1 MLLNFIPGKK
11 IWLTDDFDELLREV
25 QERLAII
32 SGDDSDEETFI
43 EDTNTI
49 PIVDYTDEDD

>member
-1 MLLNFIPGKK
+1 MTQLGWVGVKHKGYDSFSVTTPFSSLK
-11 IWLTDDFDELLREV
+11 L
-25 QERLAII
+25 I
-32 SGDDSDEETFI
+32 SVDSDEETFI

>member
-1 MLLNFIPGKK
+1 MTGKK
-11 IWLTDDFDELLREV
+11 FWLTDDFDELLREV